1 MKKLL
6 LPFFLLGSLLMIY
19 IMMKTGA
26 TLKTPATP
34 LGILNLEFA
43 YKESKATAVINAW
56 IPSGNIN
63 AARVNTYWDFV
74 FLFFYSFFLFFAC
87 KQIAANLKGTV
98 AKAGNLVAKAA
109 LLAGF
114 LDILENAGMLYT
126 LSGTVSDSIAF
137 LTTFISV
144 IKWILAVI
152 AVLYVLTGAL
162 VLGYRKYMT

>member
-6 LPFFLLGSLLMIY
+6 LPFFLVGSLLMIY
-19 IMMKTGA
+19 VMMKTGA

-34 LGILNLEFA
+34 LGILDLEFA
-43 YKESKATAVINAW
+43 YNDSKATAVINAW
-56 IPSGNIN
+56 ATSGNI
-63 AARVNTYWDFV
+63 AAAEINTYWDFV
-74 FLFFYSFFLFFAC
+74 FLFFYSFFLFLAC

-126 LSGTVSDSIAF
+126 LNGTVSDSIAF
-137 LTTFISV
+137 LTAFFSV
-144 IKWILAVI
+144 IKWILAII
-152 AVLYVLTGAL
+152 AVLYTLTGAL
-162 VLGYRKYMT
+162 VLGYRKFMT